1 METRLPCNIDE
12 DCTAVETNIPPKKK
26 KKEEV
31 GSTFKSQYSGKGK
44 PASVVFHDKWGLALK
59 QNGWGKGGKKWPNNW
74 YEREQAYK
82 ELMCITGQKLQLQI
96 RQGRAGGAAE
106 PVHVEDDRVENEN
119 QDDGARTLN
128 CVMVMVI
135 TGGSEGGMEMTTAC
149 RTTTTRTRVWRTT
162 GADRRRRRWRR
173 RRRRRTNILFRRTM
187 LMSLIG
193 WISSTG
199 ASHPPSPVNP
209 IDTLFG

>member
-1 METRLPCNIDE
+1 VRPREKRLPCNIDE

-59 QNGWGKGGKKWPNNW
+59 QNGWGKGGKKWPTNW
-74 YEREQAYK
+74 FQREQAYK
-82 ELMCITGQKLQLQI
+82 ELMCITGQKVQLQI

-119 QDDGARTLN
+119 QENKIDEGDMN
-128 CVMVMVI
+128 NKE
-135 TGGSEGGMEMTTAC
+135 TGD
-149 RTTTTRTRVWRTT
+149 RV
-162 GADRRRRRWRR
+162 
-173 RRRRRTNILFRRTM
+173 
-187 LMSLIG
+187 
-193 WISSTG
+193 
-199 ASHPPSPVNP
+199 PC
-209 IDTLFG
+209 